1 MPLRG
6 RNKTNMTTA
15 PATQSTKAI
24 TATKAIAPA
33 LAQEAGELDALH
45 AGLVRHLAAWRDAHE
60 AAIFRLGAVM
70 ARMDAILER
79 VERHRNQG

>member
-6 RNKTNMTTA
+6 RNNTNMTTA
-15 PATQSTKAI
+15 PATQSNKATNTTKAI
-24 TATKAIAPA
+24 GPLT
-33 LAQEAGELDALH
+33 QEAGELEALH
-45 AGLVRHLAAWRDAHE
+45 TGLVRHLTVWRDAHE

-79 VERHRNQG
+79 IERRRNQA